1 MSERVRNVNKVSL
14 IPLAPERHAE
24 ALQAVY
30 RGAQAYWEMYN
41 LPASPRK
48 QAALD
53 LKAAEETP
61 GRTMMGIVRVTAD
74 QAGAPGVE
82 MIGVV
87 DFRLHWPGEHVA
99 YIGMI
104 MVTETYRRQGV
115 GSQAWRL
122 LEPWLVQRA
131 DIQTARCGVEQFNPG
146 ALRFFQ
152 SLDFDL
158 TGEANRLRVGD
169 KFVRLLYM
177 EKELGAGDWRDWRL
191 GGALAER
198 ISNLQFLS
206 LLT

>member
-1 MSERVRNVNKVSL
+1 MNNISL
-14 IPLAPERHAE
+14 IPLARQRHAE

-30 RGAQAYWEMYN
+30 REAQDYWEMYN

-53 LKAAEETP
+53 LKAAEDTP
-61 GRTMMGIVRVTAD
+61 GRTMMGVVHLTEDA
-74 QAGAPGVE
+74 AGTPGVE

-99 YIGMI
+99 YIGMV
-104 MVTETYRRQGV
+104 MVIESLRRQGV

-122 LEPWLVQRA
+122 LESWLARDA
-131 DIQTARCGVEQFNPG
+131 DIYTARCGIEQFNPG

-152 SLDFDL
+152 SLGFHL
-158 TGEANRLRVGD
+158 TGEANRLQVGD

-177 EKELGAGDWRDWRL
+177 EKKLEVGKKKIED
-191 GGALAER
+191 
-198 ISNLQFLS
+198 
-206 LLT
+206 